1 MRTQTTTDLR
11 EKIINFIKT
20 EAQGMPLNEV
30 NQALD
35 EVQAYLEA
43 TAVIEIIDHIKSEE
57 SAFEI
62 PAYEYQNVSKE
73 SRVKE

>member
-11 EKIINFIKT
+11 EKIINCIKT

-30 NQALD
+30 NQALK
-35 EVQAYLEA
+35 EAQADLEKI
-43 TAVIEIIDHIKSEE
+43 AVIEFIDHVKSAG
-57 SAFEI
+57 SEI